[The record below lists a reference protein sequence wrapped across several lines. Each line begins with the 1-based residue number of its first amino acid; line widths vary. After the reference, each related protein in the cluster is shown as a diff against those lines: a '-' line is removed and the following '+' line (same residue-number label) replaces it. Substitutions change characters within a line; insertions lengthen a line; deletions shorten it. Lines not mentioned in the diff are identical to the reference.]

1 MSRNNGRRPAENQL
15 VKRFAKSANQ
25 VWHLGRGAYVRA
37 GSESGRLV
45 GGLLG
50 ISGRLDREAKS
61 RVYEARSSATEAW
74 DRLESAFVHRVARA
88 LNALQIPTARDVHE
102 LNSRVESLQKAVVAL
117 ERRVAENTPPGSGP
131 AKPARR
137 SKAVARGGA
146 AAGVKASARKT
157 RARTT
162 RAGNK
167 TGS

>member
-1 MSRNNGRRPAENQL
+1 MSRNNGRQPDKNQL
-15 VKRFAKSANQ
+15 VSRFAKSANQ

-50 ISGRLDREAKS
+50 IGGRLDREANS

-102 LNSRVESLQKAVVAL
+102 LNSRVESLQKAVIAL
-117 ERRVAENTPPGSGP
+117 ERRVAENTTPGSRP

-137 SKAVARGGA
+137 AKAGARG
-146 AAGVKASARKT
+146 AAGVKAPARKT